1 VVSACSNTSGD
12 GTSAGTSPTDQA
24 AESTGVPYRS
34 EVYDSRDNWL
44 CLPDKTDDPCHGN
57 LDTTVIAADGT
68 SSIERHEPA
77 TDPPIDCFY
86 VYPTISADQ
95 TMNADLIPGP
105 EEMTTV
111 RNQAARLNSQCRV
124 FAPVYRQ
131 VTLAVITGGAGS
143 GGDRAEASRLAYADV
158 LDAWRWYT
166 ANANDGR
173 GVVLVGHSQGAS
185 HLNRLINDEIDP
197 NPAAREQ
204 LVGAYLLGSA
214 VAVPEG
220 EVVGGDFQDIPLCS
234 AGDEVACVVTYASFR
249 STAPPP
255 ENSRFGRPRGAAAG
269 VAGCVNPA
277 GIGAGDVELH
287 AYMPAGAANDPA
299 VTTPFVSFPGMLT
312 GECVDEGGFAYLRV
326 TVHGDPADPRVDDI
340 PGDLTPEWGLHLVDA
355 NLTMGDVVAM
365 VGRQAAA
372 YAS

>member
-1 VVSACSNTSGD
+1 
-12 GTSAGTSPTDQA
+12 
-24 AESTGVPYRS
+24 
-34 EVYDSRDNWL
+34 VYDSRDNWL

-131 VTLAVITGGAGS
+131 VTLAVITGGVGS